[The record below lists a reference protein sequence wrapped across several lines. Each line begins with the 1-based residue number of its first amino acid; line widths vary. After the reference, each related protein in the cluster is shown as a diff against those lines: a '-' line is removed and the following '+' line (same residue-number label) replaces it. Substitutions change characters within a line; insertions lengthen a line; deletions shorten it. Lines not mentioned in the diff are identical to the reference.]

1 MNGSTWV
8 AFFVYLV
15 VCLGPLRRGFLGQW
29 RFTVP
34 ASVVG
39 WVAFFITASI
49 REPTEPWGMPLAV
62 AAFVA
67 LGAGAAGKQWLDEQ
81 LRKE

>member
-1 MNGSTWV
+1 MSWAAWV
-8 AFFVYLV
+8 ALCVYLA
-15 VCLGPLRRGFLGQW
+15 VCLGPFRRGFLGQW

-39 WVAFFITASI
+39 WAAFFVTASI
-49 REPTEPWGMPLAV
+49 TGPTEPWWLPLAV
-62 AAFVA
+62 AGLVG
-67 LGAGAAGKQWLDEQ
+67 LGAGAAGKQWLDEH